1 MKHGRK
7 SWTPIWVSFA
17 LDLLIIVLVFLRLS
31 SSERLRHI
39 ERRDLTKRNTMS
51 LMKYLIRDPIFE
63 NYTLVVLKKL
73 CMILRVPKAIFGII
87 LSILNYYRYYT
98 YIA

>member
-1 MKHGRK
+1 M
-7 SWTPIWVSFA
+7 PIWISLAIDV
-17 LDLLIIVLVFLRLS
+17 LVILLVFLRLG
-31 SSERLRHI
+31 SSEKLRHI

-51 LMKYLIRDPIFE
+51 LMKYLIRDPVFE
-63 NYTLVVLKKL
+63 SYTLPALKKL
-73 CMILRVPKAIFGII
+73 CMVLRVPKAIFGIM